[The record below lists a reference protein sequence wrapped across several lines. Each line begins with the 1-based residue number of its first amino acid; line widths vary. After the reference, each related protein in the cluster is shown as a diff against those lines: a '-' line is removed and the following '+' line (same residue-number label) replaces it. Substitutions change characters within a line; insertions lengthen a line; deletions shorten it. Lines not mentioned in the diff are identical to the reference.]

1 MHRYTLHFEL
11 STADASGAPVCI
23 AGNFNIWNENEYKMK
38 EIGKG
43 AYELELDLEW
53 KNEHPIEFKFIRTRW
68 ANVEVDEYGSYVPN
82 RIIEDPQEKIVAWV
96 PRWRSQGEVCDK
108 DLMPL
113 IEFHSLRLPRARK
126 DRRVSVLLPYDYHQ
140 TSKSYPVLYLM
151 DGQNLF
157 EDSAPFGSWD
167 INTKLAI
174 LAEKQ
179 MHEVITVCI
188 DHAGMKRIEEYVF
201 PSHKNEKGKGSEF
214 VNWIIK
220 TLIPFINKKYRTHTD
235 ANNTGIGGSSLGGLI
250 SLMAGVTHP
259 QSFGKLML
267 LSPSLWKIMDL
278 IYDRMMYLPLISNNQ
293 YIYLYGGK
301 KEASNMTGF
310 LTDFY
315 NQLLQIDPANDRVH
329 LNINESG
336 EHSEKYWGKE
346 FPFALKYLF
355 Y

>member
-1 MHRYTLHFEL
+1 MHKYTLHFEL
-11 STADASGAPVCI
+11 STPDTNGAPICI
-23 AGNFNIWNENEYKMK
+23 SGSFNKWNENEYKMN
-38 EIGKG
+38 EISAGK
-43 AYELELDLEW
+43 YELKLEIDC
-53 KNEHPIEFKFIRTRW
+53 NDDHPLEYKFIRTRW

-96 PRWRSQGEVCDK
+96 PRWRSEGEVCDK

-126 DRRVSVLLPYDYHQ
+126 DRRVSVLLPFDYNQ
-140 TSKSYPVLYLM
+140 SSKSYPVMYMM

-157 EDSAPFGSWD
+157 EEGAPFGSWEL
-167 INTKLAI
+167 NTKMAI

-179 MHEVITVCI
+179 MHEVILVCI
-188 DHAGMKRIEEYVF
+188 DHAGSKRMEEYVF
-201 PSHKNEKGKGSEF
+201 SSHKNERGKGSEF

-220 TLIPFINKKYRTHTD
+220 TLIPFINKKYRTQSD

-250 SLMAGVTHP
+250 SLMAGITHP
-259 QSFGKLML
+259 QIFGKLML
-267 LSPSLWKIMDL
+267 LSPSLWKILDL
-278 IYDRMMYLPLISNNQ
+278 IYDRVMYLPLISNNQ
-293 YIYLYGGK
+293 FVYLYGGK

-310 LTDFY
+310 LSDFY
-315 NQLLQIDPANDRVH
+315 NQLIRIDPANDRVH
-329 LNINESG
+329 LSIHESG
-336 EHSEKYWGKE
+336 EHSEKFWGKE